1 MAGDNTQQVAEWNGA
16 SGEKWAADQE
26 RTDRLIKPYG
36 DAALTAARA
45 VAGEHVIDIGCGCG
59 DTSLA
64 LGHSVGPAGH
74 VLGVDVSAPML
85 AVARRRSKG
94 IDNVAFAEGDASS
107 ADLKGP
113 YDLMFSRFGVMF
125 FDDPAGAFSHIR
137 KALKPGGRIAFV
149 CWRKAAEN
157 PWAALPAQTARKAA
171 GVETPTADP
180 TAPGPFAFGD
190 RDRVLGILQAAGF
203 ARINAD
209 PFEAPMYLGH
219 SPRSATEG
227 VMRIGPAARVA
238 REAPPE
244 RLPAIA
250 EAIEAALTPHAATD
264 GSVALP
270 GRVWI
275 WSADSPG

>member
-26 RTDRLIKPYG
+26 RTDRLVRPYG
-36 DAALTAARA
+36 DAALAAARA
-45 VAGEHVIDIGCGCG
+45 MAGEHVIDIGCGCG

-64 LGHSVGPAGH
+64 LGDSVGPGGR
-74 VLGVDVSAPML
+74 VFGVDVSAPML
-85 AVARRRSKG
+85 AVARRRAG
-94 IDNVAFAEGDASS
+94 ERANVTFAEADASS

-125 FDDPAGAFSHIR
+125 FEDPAGAFSHIR
-137 KALKPGGRIAFV
+137 KALRPGGRMAFV
-149 CWRKAAEN
+149 CWRTAAEN

-171 GVETPTADP
+171 GVETPPADP

-190 RDRVLGILQAAGF
+190 EDRVRGMLQAAGF
-203 ARINAD
+203 GRIALE

-219 SPRSATEG
+219 SPRSAAEG

-250 EAIEAALTPHAATD
+250 EAIEAALTPHAAAD
-264 GSVALP
+264 GSVALA

-275 WSADSPG
+275 VTAESPG